1 MTPHISH
8 YRKHHLLFPQCHY
21 IDYNI
26 VEKGGELTSVRDE
39 RTMTQYVYGKA
50 AVGLPSTL
58 VSFDDER
65 AICDKT
71 EYAQVH
77 DLNGYII
84 WEISGD
90 LMPDLST
97 PLLDAANAKLLN
109 PDLDC
114 ASLDKSDI
122 IMAMSEEETEAALA
136 SLEVAS
142 LEVSTADVPSTF
154 VHYPTPDVPTTE
166 VHYPTPDIPTTEV
179 HYPTPDVPS
188 TEVHYPT
195 PEVSVPVSTPEVSVP
210 DIVVAE
216 AEVAGTPAVLVF
228 YPDPD
233 SQTCLHDGLE
243 PGWLQPSDIFSTAQ
257 VSVSALSC
265 NHFLSHQ

>member
-1 MTPHISH
+1 MNDLTNALALAASNPFISLSFLSIIVV
-8 YRKHHLLFPQCHY
+8 YVDF
-21 IDYNI
+21 NI

-39 RTMTQYVYGKA
+39 RTMTQYVFGKA

-77 DLNGYII
+77 SLNGYII

-122 IMAMSEEETEAALA
+122 ILAMSEEETEAALA
-136 SLEVAS
+136 SIAS

-154 VHYPTPDVPTTE
+154 VHYPTPDVP
-166 VHYPTPDIPTTEV
+166 
-179 HYPTPDVPS
+179 S

-195 PEVSVPVSTPEVSVP
+195 PEVSTPVSTPDVPTTTVVYPSTPEVSVP
-210 DIVVAE
+210 DIIVAE
-216 AEVAGTPAVLVF
+216 ASDIAATPAVFVF
-228 YPDPD
+228 YPHPD
-233 SQTCLHDGLE
+233 SQTCLNDGLE

-257 VSVSALSC
+257 VSVSALS
-265 NHFLSHQ
+265 

>member
-1 MTPHISH
+1 M
-8 YRKHHLLFPQCHY
+8 
-21 IDYNI
+21 D
-26 VEKGGELTSVRDE
+26 ELTSVRDE
-39 RTMTQYVYGKA
+39 QTMTQYVYG
-50 AVGLPSTL
+50 STGM

-166 VHYPTPDIPTTEV
+166 VHYPTP
-179 HYPTPDVPS
+179 
-188 TEVHYPT
+188 
-195 PEVSVPVSTPEVSVP
+195 EVSAPVSTP

>member
-8 YRKHHLLFPQCHY
+8 YRKHHLLSPQCHY

-50 AVGLPSTL
+50 AVDLPSTL

-77 DLNGYII
+77 GLNGYII

-166 VHYPTPDIPTTEV
+166 VHYPTP
-179 HYPTPDVPS
+179 
-188 TEVHYPT
+188 
-195 PEVSVPVSTPEVSVP
+195 EVSAPVSVP

>member
-114 ASLDKSDI
+114 ASLDLSAYVKEVI
-122 IMAMSEEETEAALA
+122 SEAHPDSPGSAAAAGTGQA
-136 SLEVAS
+136 SLTVYYPVYDVA
-142 LEVSTADVPSTF
+142 LCF
-154 VHYPTPDVPTTE
+154 N
-166 VHYPTPDIPTTEV
+166 
-179 HYPTPDVPS
+179 
-188 TEVHYPT
+188 
-195 PEVSVPVSTPEVSVP
+195 
-210 DIVVAE
+210 
-216 AEVAGTPAVLVF
+216 
-228 YPDPD
+228 
-233 SQTCLHDGLE
+233 DGLE
-243 PGWLQPSDIFSTAQ
+243 PDWMKADEMFGTLE
-257 VSVSALSC
+257 VSL
-265 NHFLSHQ
+265 HFVQCFLHIVY

>member
-1 MTPHISH
+1 MYLNVSSVFLPGTVLPTLVYVSYTMTPHISP
-8 YRKHHLLFPQCHY
+8 RKHHLSFLTNAVY

-26 VEKGGELTSVRDE
+26 MDKMDELTSVRDE
-39 RTMTQYVYGKA
+39 QTMTQYVYG
-50 AVGLPSTL
+50 STGM

-114 ASLDKSDI
+114 ASLDLSAYVKEVI
-122 IMAMSEEETEAALA
+122 SEAHPDSPGSAAAAAAGTGQA
-136 SLEVAS
+136 SLTVYYPVYDVA
-142 LEVSTADVPSTF
+142 LCF
-154 VHYPTPDVPTTE
+154 N
-166 VHYPTPDIPTTEV
+166 
-179 HYPTPDVPS
+179 
-188 TEVHYPT
+188 
-195 PEVSVPVSTPEVSVP
+195 
-210 DIVVAE
+210 
-216 AEVAGTPAVLVF
+216 
-228 YPDPD
+228 
-233 SQTCLHDGLE
+233 DGLE
-243 PGWLQPSDIFSTAQ
+243 PDWMKADEMFGTLE
-257 VSVSALSC
+257 VSL
-265 NHFLSHQ
+265 HFVQCFLHIV

>member
-8 YRKHHLLFPQCHY
+8 YRKHHLLSPQCHY

-166 VHYPTPDIPTTEV
+166 VHYPTP
-179 HYPTPDVPS
+179 
-188 TEVHYPT
+188 
-195 PEVSVPVSTPEVSVP
+195 EVSAPVSTP

-216 AEVAGTPAVLVF
+216 ASEVAATSFVF
-228 YPDPD
+228 YPNPD